1 MNKPINF
8 RPPVSTA
15 LPLRSHC
22 VAVLAGRRSLRSPA
36 PLHRPDAGR
45 HFLSDTHS
53 ACREGEAEALI
64 QPPRHHLFPLP
75 ALSFS
80 LSLSFPPRASLSLQ
94 GCFPLAAP
102 PASQP
107 AEDYFQ
113 IRRRS
118 AYSLGAL
125 RGVGCGAILRT
136 ISIFH
141 LEKAAMKRPW
151 KKTHYFHIPQRIQ
164 MMIGGIVNFL
174 SGFLNGA
181 KKTSRD
187 AYRVCQIKPGW
198 AGLGSA
204 QRATKLRGSPRHPSA
219 QARLGSARRS

>member
-1 MNKPINF
+1 MIYGGPNEQTNK
-8 RPPVSTA
+8 RPATCEHGAPTASPSWRADAHSVHRRHSTDWTLADTADRHSFSVSRGGSGGSNSA
-15 LPLRSHC
+15 SSPS
-22 VAVLAGRRSLRSPA
+22 SLSSSGS
-36 PLHRPDAGR
+36 L
-45 HFLSDTHS
+45 FL
-53 ACREGEAEALI
+53 
-64 QPPRHHLFPLP
+64 
-75 ALSFS
+75 S
-80 LSLSFPPRASLSLQ
+80 LSLSFPPRAYLSLQ

-125 RGVGCGAILRT
+125 RGVGCGAIFRT

-151 KKTHYFHIPQRIQ
+151 KETHYFHIPQWIQ

-181 KKTSRD
+181 KRTVERCISCLPD
-187 AYRVCQIKPGW
+187 
-198 AGLGSA
+198 
-204 QRATKLRGSPRHPSA
+204 
-219 QARLGSARRS
+219 

>member
-1 MNKPINF
+1 MGTLMNKPINV

-15 LPLRSHC
+15 LPLRC
-22 VAVLAGRRSLRSPA
+22 RLGGPTLTPFTGATPQTGRWQTL
-36 PLHRPDAGR
+36 LI
-45 HFLSDTHS
+45 DTHS

-64 QPPRHHLFPLP
+64 QPPHHHLFPLP

-125 RGVGCGAILRT
+125 RGVGCGPILRT

-151 KKTHYFHIPQRIQ
+151 KETHYFHIPQWIQ

-181 KKTSRD
+181 KRTVERCISCLPD
-187 AYRVCQIKPGW
+187 
-198 AGLGSA
+198 
-204 QRATKLRGSPRHPSA
+204 
-219 QARLGSARRS
+219 